1 MKKLVDKILSS
12 NKVEKIIEKLYNKY
26 TKIIKKLLTRYN
38 LKNDLKQGKIYTI
51 IVLIIILLLVIIL
64 FTFFSIALNSLI
76 GLNFILTI
84 FKSVLFLLKCSY
96 LIFKNKKDLI
106 IKYINNLLSKDKVKI
121 KELKLDNIPTFEYSI
136 LVDIENTILKI
147 NTLNIEGKQ
156 KEELLNEL
164 KNITL
169 LLKINDN
176 TFHDEITNLK
186 YKQDICK
193 QLTNVLYKIKKI
205 ENKSIQR
212 INLDVNKEIII
223 EEINK
228 SKKLIKRI
236 D

>member
-84 FKSVLFLLKCSY
+84 FKSILFLLKCSY

-147 NTLNIEGKQ
+147 NTLNIEGKP

-193 QLTNVLYKIKKI
+193 QLTNVLYKIKEI

>member
-1 MKKLVDKILSS
+1 MKKLIDKILSS

-51 IVLIIILLLVIIL
+51 IVLIIILLLVIVL

-84 FKSVLFLLKCSY
+84 FKSILFLLKCSY
-96 LIFKNKKDLI
+96 LIIKNKKDLI
-106 IKYINNLLSKDKVKI
+106 IKYINNILSKEKVKI
-121 KELKLDNIPTFEYSI
+121 KELKLDNIPPFEYTI

-147 NTLNIEGKQ
+147 NTLNIDNKE

-176 TFHDEITNLK
+176 TFQDEITNLK

-193 QLTNVLYKIKKI
+193 QLTNVLYKIKEI

>member
-1 MKKLVDKILSS
+1 MKKLIDKILSS

-51 IVLIIILLLVIIL
+51 IVLIIILLLVIVL

-84 FKSVLFLLKCSY
+84 FKSILFLLKCSY

-106 IKYINNLLSKDKVKI
+106 IKYINNLLCKEKVKI

-147 NTLNIEGKQ
+147 NTLNIESKQ

-176 TFHDEITNLK
+176 NFQDEITNLK

-193 QLTNVLYKIKKI
+193 QLTNVLYEIKEI

-236 D
+236 N

>member
-1 MKKLVDKILSS
+1 MKKLIDKILSS

-51 IVLIIILLLVIIL
+51 IVLIIILLLIMVL

-84 FKSVLFLLKCSY
+84 FKSILFLLKCSY

-106 IKYINNLLSKDKVKI
+106 IKYINNLLSKEKVKI
-121 KELKLDNIPTFEYSI
+121 KELKLENIPTFEYSI

-176 TFHDEITNLK
+176 TFQDEITNLK

-193 QLTNVLYKIKKI
+193 QLTNVLYKIKEI
-205 ENKSIQR
+205 ETKSIQR

>member
-147 NTLNIEGKQ
+147 NTLNIEGKK

-186 YKQDICK
+186 YKQDVCK
-193 QLTNVLYKIKKI
+193 QLTNVLYKIKEI

-212 INLDVNKEIII
+212 INLDVNKKIII

>member
-147 NTLNIEGKQ
+147 NTLNIEGKP

-186 YKQDICK
+186 YKQDIFK
-193 QLTNVLYKIKKI
+193 QLTNVLYKIKEI

>member
-1 MKKLVDKILSS
+1 MKKLIDKILSS

-51 IVLIIILLLVIIL
+51 IVLIIILLLVIVL

-84 FKSVLFLLKCSY
+84 FKSILFLLKCSY
-96 LIFKNKKDLI
+96 LIIKNKKDLI
-106 IKYINNLLSKDKVKI
+106 IKYINNILSKEKVKI
-121 KELKLDNIPTFEYSI
+121 KELKLENIPPFEYTI

-147 NTLNIEGKQ
+147 NTLNIDNQE

-176 TFHDEITNLK
+176 TFQDEITNLK

-193 QLTNVLYKIKKI
+193 QLTNVLYKIKEI

>member
-1 MKKLVDKILSS
+1 MKKLIDKILSS

-51 IVLIIILLLVIIL
+51 IVLIIILLLVIVL

-84 FKSVLFLLKCSY
+84 FKSILFLLKCSY
-96 LIFKNKKDLI
+96 LIIKNKKDLI
-106 IKYINNLLSKDKVKI
+106 IKYINNILSKEKVKI
-121 KELKLDNIPTFEYSI
+121 KELKLENIPPFEYTI

-147 NTLNIEGKQ
+147 NTLNIDNKE

-176 TFHDEITNLK
+176 TFQDEITNLK

-193 QLTNVLYKIKKI
+193 QLTNVLYKIKEI

>member
-1 MKKLVDKILSS
+1 MKKLIDKILSS

-51 IVLIIILLLVIIL
+51 IVLIIILLLVIVL

-84 FKSVLFLLKCSY
+84 FKSILFLLKCSY

-106 IKYINNLLSKDKVKI
+106 IKYINNLLSKEKVKI

-147 NTLNIEGKQ
+147 NTLNIESKQ

-176 TFHDEITNLK
+176 NFQDEITNLK

-193 QLTNVLYKIKKI
+193 QLTNVLYEIKEI

-236 D
+236 N

>member
-1 MKKLVDKILSS
+1 MKKLIDKILSS
-12 NKVEKIIEKLYNKY
+12 NRVEKIIEKLYNKY

-51 IVLIIILLLVIIL
+51 IVLIIILLLVIVL

-84 FKSVLFLLKCSY
+84 FKSILFLLKCSY
-96 LIFKNKKDLI
+96 LILKNKKDLI
-106 IKYINNLLSKDKVKI
+106 IKYINNLLSKEKVKI

-147 NTLNIEGKQ
+147 NTLNIESKQ

-176 TFHDEITNLK
+176 TFQDEITNLK

-193 QLTNVLYKIKKI
+193 QLANVLYKIKEI
-205 ENKSIQR
+205 ENKSIQI
-212 INLDVNKEIII
+212 INLDVSKEIIL

>member
-1 MKKLVDKILSS
+1 MKKLIDKILSS

-51 IVLIIILLLVIIL
+51 IVLIIILLLVIVL

-84 FKSVLFLLKCSY
+84 FKSILFLLKCSY

-106 IKYINNLLSKDKVKI
+106 IKYINNLLSKEKVKI
-121 KELKLDNIPTFEYSI
+121 KELKLENIPTFEYSI

-147 NTLNIEGKQ
+147 NTLNIDNKE

-176 TFHDEITNLK
+176 TFQDEITNLK

-193 QLTNVLYKIKKI
+193 QLTNVLYKIKEI

>member
-12 NKVEKIIEKLYNKY
+12 NKVEKIIEKLYNKFS
-26 TKIIKKLLTRYN
+26 KIIKKLLTRYN

-147 NTLNIEGKQ
+147 NTLNIEGKP

-193 QLTNVLYKIKKI
+193 QLTNVLYKIKEI

>member
-1 MKKLVDKILSS
+1 MKKLIDKILSS

-51 IVLIIILLLVIIL
+51 IVLIIILLLVIVL

-84 FKSVLFLLKCSY
+84 FKSILFLLKCSY
-96 LIFKNKKDLI
+96 LIIKNKKDLI
-106 IKYINNLLSKDKVKI
+106 IKYINNILSKEKV
-121 KELKLDNIPTFEYSI
+121 KELKLDNIPPFEYTI

-147 NTLNIEGKQ
+147 NTLNIDNKE

-176 TFHDEITNLK
+176 TFQDEITNLK

-193 QLTNVLYKIKKI
+193 QLTNVLYKIKEI

>member
-1 MKKLVDKILSS
+1 MKKLIDKILSS

-51 IVLIIILLLVIIL
+51 IVLIIILLLIIVL

-84 FKSVLFLLKCSY
+84 FKSILFLLKCSY

-106 IKYINNLLSKDKVKI
+106 IKYINNLLSKEKVKI
-121 KELKLDNIPTFEYSI
+121 KELKLDNILTFEYSI

-176 TFHDEITNLK
+176 TFQDEITNLK

-193 QLTNVLYKIKKI
+193 RLANVLCKIKEI

>member
-1 MKKLVDKILSS
+1 MKKLIDKILSS

-51 IVLIIILLLVIIL
+51 IVLIIILLLIMVL

-84 FKSVLFLLKCSY
+84 FKSILFLLKCSY
-96 LIFKNKKDLI
+96 LIIKNKKDLI
-106 IKYINNLLSKDKVKI
+106 IKYINNILSKEKVKI
-121 KELKLDNIPTFEYSI
+121 KELKLDNIPPFEYTI

-147 NTLNIEGKQ
+147 NTLNIDNKE

-176 TFHDEITNLK
+176 TFQDEITNLK

-193 QLTNVLYKIKKI
+193 QLTNVLYKIKEI

>member
-147 NTLNIEGKQ
+147 NTLNIEGKP

-193 QLTNVLYKIKKI
+193 QLTNVLYKIKEI